1 MDNFD
6 GEPTTGGGYDRLID
20 LPIDDPDGIT
30 RRIVVRLR
38 RDRAG
43 HFERVSVVL
52 EERRADGEGQL
63 IRFDDAHGSFHRHHP
78 GWPEPGLIA
87 EMLDHIEPRQRAPH
101 ARDQIR
107 VRYHLWETEV
117 FGQGQSL

>member
-20 LPIDDPDGIT
+20 LPIDDPDGIP

-52 EERRADGEGQL
+52 EERRDDGEGQL
-63 IRFDDAHGSFHRHHP
+63 IRFDDAHGSFHRHQP

-107 VRYHLWETEV
+107 MRYHLWETEV
-117 FGQGQSL
+117 FG